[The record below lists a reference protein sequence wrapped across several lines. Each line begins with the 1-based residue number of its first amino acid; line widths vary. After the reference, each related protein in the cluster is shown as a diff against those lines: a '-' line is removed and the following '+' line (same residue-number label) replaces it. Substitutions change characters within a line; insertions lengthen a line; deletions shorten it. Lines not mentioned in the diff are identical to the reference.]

1 MLLRLIKHQ
10 RPNTD
15 KIYLYIK
22 DAFEWKYI
30 LLINI
35 RELTVGIKEST
46 NPKSFIDYSQANDE
60 VYKNLENYNPAK
72 KREVLIVFYNMIA
85 EMEANEKLG
94 PIITE
99 WFLIGRKPNVFLA
112 FISQS
117 YFKVCQTISLNATHY
132 NQSIKNT

>member
-22 DAFEWKYI
+22 EPFEWKYI

-46 NPKSFIDYSQANDE
+46 NSKSFIDYSQGNNK

-72 KREVLIVFYNMIA
+72 KREVIIVFYNMIA

-94 PIITE
+94 SIITE
-99 WFLIGRKPNVFLA
+99 WFLIGRKPNVFLV
-112 FISQS
+112 FISIFFQS
-117 YFKVCQTISLNATHY
+117 ASNYKFKC
-132 NQSIKNT
+132 NTL

>member
-22 DAFEWKYI
+22 DPLEWKYI

-46 NPKSFIDYSQANDE
+46 NPKSFIDYSQGNDE
-60 VYKNLENYNPAK
+60 VYKNLKNYNPAK
-72 KREVLIVFYNMIA
+72 KREVLIVLYNMIA

-99 WFLIGRKPNVFLA
+99 WFLIGRKLNVFLV
-112 FISQS
+112 FMSIFFQS
-117 YFKVCQTISLNATHY
+117 ASNYKFKC
-132 NQSIKNT
+132 NTL

>member
-22 DAFEWKYI
+22 DPFEWKYI

-46 NPKSFIDYSQANDE
+46 NPKSFIDYSQGNDE

-72 KREVLIVFYNMIA
+72 KREVLIVLYNMIA

-99 WFLIGRKPNVFLA
+99 WFLIGRKPNVFLV
-112 FISQS
+112 FMSIFFQS
-117 YFKVCQTISLNATHY
+117 ASNYKFKC
-132 NQSIKNT
+132 NTL

>member
-22 DAFEWKYI
+22 DPFEWKYI
-30 LLINI
+30 LLFNI

-46 NPKSFIDYSQANDE
+46 NPKSFIDYSQGNDE

-72 KREVLIVFYNMIA
+72 KREVLIVFYNMIV

-99 WFLIGRKPNVFLA
+99 WFLIGRKPNVFLV
-112 FISQS
+112 FISIFFQS
-117 YFKVCQTISLNATHY
+117 GSNYKFKC
-132 NQSIKNT
+132 NTL

>member
-22 DAFEWKYI
+22 DPFEWKYI

-35 RELTVGIKEST
+35 KELTVGIKEST
-46 NPKSFIDYSQANDE
+46 NPKSFIDYSQGNDE

-72 KREVLIVFYNMIA
+72 KREVLIVFYNMIV

-99 WFLIGRKPNVFLA
+99 WFLIGRKPNVFLV
-112 FISQS
+112 FISIFFQS
-117 YFKVCQTISLNATHY
+117 ASNYKFKC
-132 NQSIKNT
+132 NTL

>member
-22 DAFEWKYI
+22 DPLEWKYI
-30 LLINI
+30 LLFNI

-46 NPKSFIDYSQANDE
+46 NPKSFIDYSQGNDE

-72 KREVLIVFYNMIA
+72 KREVLIVFYNMIV

-99 WFLIGRKPNVFLA
+99 WFLIGRKPNVFLV
-112 FISQS
+112 FISIFFQS
-117 YFKVCQTISLNATHY
+117 ASNYKFKC
-132 NQSIKNT
+132 NTL